1 MMKNIHVIQT
11 HNPSRLVIDTI
22 ENKLYLQP
30 ILHEKTINVLT
41 QNIYITN
48 SEKPKAG
55 EWSLY
60 ENKIHKCI
68 EDIIGD
74 EFKKIIL
81 TTNQDLIA
89 DGVQAINDEFLE
101 WFVKNPSCEKVG
113 VINTFDYNKK
123 HFVEHSGY
131 KIIIPK
137 EEPKQEMSAR
147 LQNSLTQFNLY
158 IEEALELEDWKLKT
172 IGFSNKSII
181 ELRNLTPKQ
190 ETLEEVSKRIFNIP
204 EEKKGDV
211 YFSRDIAHL
220 RKGFK
225 LGAKW
230 QQEQIYNQIKELYDN
245 ENITGFTKRAYAIC
259 LDIVEQF
266 KNK

>member
-1 MMKNIHVIQT
+1 MKNIHIFPT
-11 HNPSRLVIDTI
+11 DKPSRLVIDTI

-48 SEKPKAG
+48 DEEIKEGDWWLNIKTNDVDKCTHKSEVSVYNSQK
-55 EWSLY
+55 Y
-60 ENKIHKCI
+60 QHI
-68 EDIIGD
+68 
-74 EFKKIIL
+74 KKIIL
-81 TTNQDLIA
+81 TTDDQLIQ
-89 DGVQAINDEFLE
+89 DGVQSIDDEFLE

-181 ELRNLTPKQ
+181 ELRNLTLKQ
-190 ETLEEVSKRIFNIP
+190 ETLGDFIKRESKSGN
-204 EEKKGDV
+204 ESVGMVK
-211 YFSRDIAHL
+211 
-220 RKGFK
+220 
-225 LGAKW
+225 GAKW